1 MQTSKEHFRT
11 MADAKFDRGR
21 VGVGGQTG
29 CIMRNWKI
37 ENLLSSDDM
46 DDVISRF
53 FFTVVCVN
61 NQLVN
66 VIRRKSYRGLK
77 IWIFFLYCSFYR
89 PKICSIVHLVEKRM
103 GLTIFQITIIP
114 RTNFFLYGSS

>member
-21 VGVGGQTG
+21 GGVGGGGQTG
-29 CIMRNWKI
+29 CIMGNWKI

-53 FFTVVCVN
+53 FL
-61 NQLVN
+61 QLFV
-66 VIRRKSYRGLK
+66 
-77 IWIFFLYCSFYR
+77 
-89 PKICSIVHLVEKRM
+89 
-103 GLTIFQITIIP
+103 LTI
-114 RTNFFLYGSS
+114 SSSM